1 MHYLGEHSFWSL
13 LGRLFVALS
22 FAGAL
27 VAAFFYGIQAFR
39 TPEEREERPALGVR
53 GAARWAYGLHSIG
66 VLGTIA
72 VLFIALF
79 NHWFEFDYV
88 WRHSSLDMPMQY
100 IASCFWEGQE
110 GSFLLWLTWHM
121 ILGWVLIRTAK
132 TWEYGTLFALSL
144 VQLFLASMLLGIY
157 LGDLKLGSSPFILI
171 RELPD
176 NIGLPWTQMSD
187 YLMRIPAFRD
197 GQGLNPLLQNYWMVI
212 HPPTLFLGFAA
223 VTIPFLFAMT
233 GLWEKRYTEWVQP
246 ALPWTFF
253 GISILGTGIL
263 MGGAWAYEALS
274 FGGFW
279 AWDPVE
285 NSSLVPWLTL
295 VAAGHLM
302 MVVKHKKTAPA
313 TAIFLALLSFLL
325 VLYSTF
331 LTRSGIL
338 GDTSVHAFVDLGL
351 NGQLLAL
358 LGFFTLGSLGIFF
371 WHQRKMPKSPSE
383 DAFSS
388 REFWMFIGSL
398 TLLLSAAQITFSTS
412 IPVFNKLI
420 GPEGLIPLLATQLA
434 PPADA
439 AQHYNSLQIPFALII
454 SVLMGIAPFLRWK
467 ETPKELARRAVL
479 SALLTVVLTALV
491 AWGLELTAI
500 LYVALLATAI
510 FAFLANAD
518 YWLRFL
524 RGKWTAGGMALAH
537 LGFALVLIG
546 ALISNAKKEAIST
559 NITFIH
565 KDFPSNEN
573 ILLPLGDTVSMFP
586 YYVSWRGERMEGHNR
601 LFDVDFYE
609 VDKPLAS
616 WADGERKHLK
626 PSFQLQPFI
635 QMNARMGNVREPS
648 TQHFWNRDIYTYVS
662 YADLR
667 SESEKSGD
675 WKEPMEAS
683 LKTGDEVFL
692 FNTYLLHGDTLVVQD
707 AAFDPA
713 TGELTHLDL
722 ALSLTLKGM
731 DGTRYPI
738 VLPYHLD
745 GNNVEKVEVELADL
759 GIKIRFDGVKDE
771 AGTYGITA
779 WEKKSNDPPFI
790 LMQAFIFPYINLL
803 WLGSILMGVG
813 SLLAVWK
820 RIYRSL
826 NEGKK

>member
-110 GSFLLWLTWHM
+110 GSFLLWLTWHV

-176 NIGLPWTQMSD
+176 NIGLHWTQMSD

-420 GPEGLIPLLATQLA
+420 GPEGLIPMLATQLA

-479 SALLTVVLTALV
+479 SALLTVVLTTLV

-609 VDKPLAS
+609 VDKHLAS
-616 WADGERKHLK
+616 WADVERKHLK
-626 PSFQLQPFI
+626 PSFRLQPFI

-745 GNNVEKVEVELADL
+745 GNNVENVEVELADL

>member
-1 MHYLGEHSFWSL
+1 MHYLGEHSFWST

-27 VAAFFYGIQAFR
+27 IAAFFYGIQAFR
-39 TPEEREERPALGVR
+39 TPAVREERPVLTLR
-53 GAARWAYGLHSIG
+53 RAARWAFGLHSIG

-72 VLFIALF
+72 ILFTALF

-157 LGDLKLGSSPFILI
+157 LGDIKLGSSPFILI
-171 RELPD
+171 RELPE
-176 NIGLPWTQMSD
+176 NLGLPWTEMSD

-233 GLWEKRYTEWVQP
+233 GLFERRYTEWVLP

-253 GISILGTGIL
+253 GIAILGTGVL

-313 TAIFLALLSFLL
+313 TTIFLAILSFLL

-358 LGFFTLGSLGIFF
+358 LGFFTLGSLGVFF
-371 WHQRKMPKSPSE
+371 WHQRHMPKSASE
-383 DAFSS
+383 DTFSS
-388 REFWMFIGSL
+388 REFWMFIGAL

-412 IPVFNKLI
+412 IPVLNKLI
-420 GPEGLIPLLATQLA
+420 GPDGLVPILQTQMA

-439 AQHYNSLQIPFALII
+439 AKHYNSLQIPFALII

-467 ETPKELARRAVL
+467 ETPKELSRRVL
-479 SALLTVVLTALV
+479 WSAGLTLILTALV
-491 AWGLELTAI
+491 AWGLQLTEV
-500 LYVALLATAI
+500 LYIGLLGTAL

-559 NITFIH
+559 NATFIH
-565 KDFPSNEN
+565 QDFPANEN
-573 ILLPLGDTVSMFP
+573 ILLPQSDTVSMYP
-586 YYVSWRGERMEGHNR
+586 YYVSWKAERTEGHNR
-601 LFDVDFYE
+601 VFDVEFYE
-609 VDKPLAS
+609 VDMPLAS
-616 WADGERKHLK
+616 WADGERNHLK
-626 PSFQLQPFI
+626 TAFTLHPFI

-648 TQHFWNRDIYTYVS
+648 TQHFWNKDIYTYVS

-667 SESEKSGD
+667 SEAEKSGD

-692 FNTYLLHGDTLVVQD
+692 FNTYLLHGDTLVVED
-707 AAFDPA
+707 AAFDPT

-731 DGTRYPI
+731 DGSQYPL

-745 GNNVEKVEVELADL
+745 GNNVENAEVEWADL

-771 AGTYGITA
+771 DGTYGITA

>member
-176 NIGLPWTQMSD
+176 NIGLHWTQMSD

-420 GPEGLIPLLATQLA
+420 GPEGLIPLLATKLA

-479 SALLTVVLTALV
+479 SALLTVVLTTLI

-609 VDKPLAS
+609 VDKHLAS
-616 WADGERKHLK
+616 WADVERKHLK
-626 PSFQLQPFI
+626 PSFRLQPFI

-683 LKTGDEVFL
+683 LKTGEEVFL

-745 GNNVEKVEVELADL
+745 GNNVENVEVELADL